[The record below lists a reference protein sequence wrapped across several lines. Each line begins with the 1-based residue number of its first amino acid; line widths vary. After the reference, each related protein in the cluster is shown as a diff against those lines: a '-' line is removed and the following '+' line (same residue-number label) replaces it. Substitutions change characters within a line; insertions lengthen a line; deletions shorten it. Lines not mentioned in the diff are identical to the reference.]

1 MAAMSSTIDNA
12 WTASTMEIRAPQFPH
27 EMGLNPLPEQFRR
40 AVEFAYNE
48 HLLPDQLKRAVEF
61 AYNGKPRNSTP
72 DDLTATS
79 TFPPL
84 YEPVFL
90 ASATPLPQPP

>member
-1 MAAMSSTIDNA
+1 M
-12 WTASTMEIRAPQFPH
+12 ASTTGIRPPQFPH
-27 EMGLNPLPEQFRR
+27 EIGLNPLPEQFRR

-61 AYNGKPRNSTP
+61 AYNGNPRHSTL

-90 ASATPLPQPP
+90 ASATPLLQLP